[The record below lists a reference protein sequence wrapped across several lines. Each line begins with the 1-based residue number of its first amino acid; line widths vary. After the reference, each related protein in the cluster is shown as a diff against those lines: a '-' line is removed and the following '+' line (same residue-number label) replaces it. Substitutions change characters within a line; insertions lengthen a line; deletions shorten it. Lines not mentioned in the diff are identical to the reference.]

1 MCVDMGG
8 GGHTFWK
15 GGSQGGSRKGGS
27 QGVRR
32 GFTGG
37 SQGVHRGFMKGEVH
51 KRGFTCPPGYGPAKT
66 GINVKNGIVQLAFV
80 FRRSAF
86 VTSIRRMIPSSIRR
100 SLCLRIL
107 YKRVAC
113 YP

>member
-8 GGHTFWK
+8 GSHFLE
-15 GGSQGGSRKGGS
+15 GGFTGGITK
-27 QGVRR
+27 R

-37 SQGVHRGFMKGEVH
+37 SQGVHRGFTGGSLGVHRGFMKGEVH

-86 VTSIRRMIPSSIRR
+86 VTSIRRMIP
-100 SLCLRIL
+100 
-107 YKRVAC
+107 
-113 YP
+113 